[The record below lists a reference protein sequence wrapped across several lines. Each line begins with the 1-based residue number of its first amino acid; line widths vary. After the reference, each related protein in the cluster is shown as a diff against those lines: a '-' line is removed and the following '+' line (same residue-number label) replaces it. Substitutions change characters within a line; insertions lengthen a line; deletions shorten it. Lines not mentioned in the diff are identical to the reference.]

1 MATPRTTE
9 AVVMG
14 ITLSGKALEA
24 KLESA
29 MRIAESEDSVPSEWL
44 ARTEHISKC
53 PSQTYVAALG
63 VALLAKATNP
73 QVDALTVKSSVS
85 PRAYSMRGAAKVLA
99 GRARD
104 YGYHLGV
111 TRPEPLNNQP
121 WFGGE
126 RIDRFT
132 RLGSGVQPFH
142 NAFVR
147 YMRQLNAFSEKE
159 ATLALAAFLRS
170 RIAYAR
176 EQPPPPSEDGRKL
189 DVGLVELSRVL
200 EAFIR
205 EDPEGGRRGQALVA
219 AVFDAVFPKV
229 TTGAIN
235 APQANDVQAYAD
247 DQMVNGAEV
256 KQKPIDEGWAL
267 SFAEELRKQGVRKG
281 LICALAQDQTPLDRA
296 VLLSEAEQRYGVTLS
311 AVESVEELLALAVTW
326 SPRTRDEILN
336 TVAAAFGPRLR
347 ELQVSPGGL
356 DHWGDVR
363 AGLSEDT

>member
-1 MATPRTTE
+1 
-9 AVVMG
+9 MG
-14 ITLSGKALEA
+14 ITLSSKALEA
-24 KLESA
+24 KLEA
-29 MRIAESEDSVPSEWL
+29 AARLAESDHALPAEWIE
-44 ARTEHISKC
+44 RTEHISDC

-63 VALLAKATNP
+63 VALLAKATDP
-73 QVDALTVKSSVS
+73 EVDSLTVKASVS

-121 WFGGE
+121 WFAGE

-132 RLGSGVQPFH
+132 RLKPGVQPFH

-147 YMRQLNAFSEKE
+147 YMRQLNAFSEDE

-170 RIAYAR
+170 RISYAR
-176 EQPPPPSEDGRKL
+176 EQPPPLSDNWKL
-189 DVGLVELSRVL
+189 DVGVGLIELSRVL
-200 EAFIR
+200 ESFIR

-219 AVFDAVFPKV
+219 AVFDAVFSKA

-247 DQMVNGAEV
+247 GQMVNGAEV

-267 SFAEELRKQGVRKG
+267 SFAEELGKQGVRKG
-281 LICALAQDQTPLDRA
+281 LICALAHDQKPLDRA
-296 VLLSEAEQRYGVTLS
+296 VLLNEAEQRYGVTLS

-326 SPRTRDEILN
+326 SPRGREVILDSI
-336 TVAAAFGPRLR
+336 AASFGIRLR
-347 ELQVSPGGL
+347 ELQVSGDGL
-356 DHWGDVR
+356 DHWEDIR
-363 AGLSEDT
+363 AGLSARA

>member
-1 MATPRTTE
+1 
-9 AVVMG
+9 VG
-14 ITLSGKALEA
+14 ITLSGKALQA

-29 MRIAESEDSVPSEWL
+29 IRVAESGDPVPTEWL
-44 ARTEHISKC
+44 ERTEYISSC

-73 QVDALTVKSSVS
+73 QVDSLTVKASVS

-132 RLGSGVQPFH
+132 RLGPGVQPFH

-147 YMRQLNAFSEKE
+147 YMRQLNAFSEDE

-170 RIAYAR
+170 RISYAR
-176 EQPPPPSEDGRKL
+176 EQPLPPLEDGKL
-189 DVGLVELSRVL
+189 EVGLVELSRVL

-219 AVFDAVFPKV
+219 AVFDAVFSKA

-281 LICALAQDQTPLDRA
+281 LICALAQDQRPLDRA
-296 VLLSEAEQRYGVTLS
+296 VLLNEAEQRYGVTLS
-311 AVESVEELLALAVTW
+311 AIESVEELLALAVTW
-326 SPRTRDEILN
+326 SPRPREDILN
-336 TVAAAFGPRLR
+336 AVAAAFGSRLR
-347 ELQVSPGGL
+347 ELQVSADGL
-356 DHWGDVR
+356 DHWEDMR
-363 AGLSEDT
+363 AGLSDGAY